1 MSKRRLAVTRSDDVT
16 PISHEHNLLVGFH
29 FGAAPTPNEYP
40 AIVSTGLDPIGRGDV
55 FECWWYKGDVDF
67 TTRGNARISQCEDYA
82 VTVLQQ
88 PDSAPEEFQ
97 VRSYHAY
104 LELLRAVPETEH
116 RNLIKIWNYF
126 AGINEGQED
135 REKYRQF
142 SIGRARAF
150 EEYGVLD
157 GTIPTGTAIG
167 NIRSAGL
174 SVIAVTSKHE
184 FHSAENPRQVS
195 AFQYPRQ
202 YGPRSPKFSRGG
214 YVSTDNDNL
223 FVISGTAAIIGHESV
238 HPYDVRLQT
247 SETLENLDHLCRAMS
262 GLRAEGPHL
271 VLDKDSVLRV
281 YLRDLNDMDFVAQ
294 QLTEL
299 LGNIES
305 SVVFLHADICRRELM
320 VEIDGI
326 RVLS

>member
-1 MSKRRLAVTRSDDVT
+1 V
-16 PISHEHNLLVGFH
+16 
-29 FGAAPTPNEYP
+29 
-40 AIVSTGLDPIGRGDV
+40 
-55 FECWWYKGDVDF
+55 
-67 TTRGNARISQCEDYA
+67 
-82 VTVLQQ
+82 
-88 PDSAPEEFQ
+88 
-97 VRSYHAY
+97 
-104 LELLRAVPETEH
+104 
-116 RNLIKIWNYF
+116 
-126 AGINEGQED
+126 
-135 REKYRQF
+135 
-142 SIGRARAF
+142 
-150 EEYGVLD
+150 
-157 GTIPTGTAIG
+157 PTGTAIG
-167 NIRSAGL
+167 NIGDNGL
-174 SVIAVTSKHE
+174 SMSALTSKHDL
-184 FHSAENPRQVS
+184 HTTDNPRQMS
-195 AFQYPRQ
+195 AYRYPRQ

-214 YVSTDNDNL
+214 YVSTDNDSL

-281 YLRDLNDMDFVAQ
+281 YLRDLNDMDFVAR
-294 QLTEL
+294 QLTKL